1 MTNENRCGSKGGRR
15 AKKKLSHPGD
25 EISKFQEVEGGEGD
39 TRCIGTSEIQWAEAR
54 NTYLIDHARA
64 NHFRIGIDQY
74 LTAQT
79 RAVRPSIYN
88 IKRRGQNL
96 TRLRHGLSFMFLNH
110 SILTMEQDL
119 REIEGK
125 EKEGRR
131 IFFRWIRVD
140 IRGCDVFFF
149 FFLSLRGIYSR
160 KNETENA
167 SSMILDQYRR
177 MLLQNVLNFNKLIQ
191 Y

>member
-1 MTNENRCGSKGGRR
+1 
-15 AKKKLSHPGD
+15 
-25 EISKFQEVEGGEGD
+25 
-39 TRCIGTSEIQWAEAR
+39 
-54 NTYLIDHARA
+54 
-64 NHFRIGIDQY
+64 
-74 LTAQT
+74 
-79 RAVRPSIYN
+79 
-88 IKRRGQNL
+88 
-96 TRLRHGLSFMFLNH
+96 MFLNH

-125 EKEGRR
+125 EEEGRR

-149 FFLSLRGIYSR
+149 FFSLSLRGIYSR

>member
-39 TRCIGTSEIQWAEAR
+39 TRCIGTSEIQWVEAR

-125 EKEGRR
+125 EEEGRR

-149 FFLSLRGIYSR
+149 FFSLFKRDLF
-160 KNETENA
+160 A
-167 SSMILDQYRR
+167 
-177 MLLQNVLNFNKLIQ
+177 
-191 Y
+191 

>member
-1 MTNENRCGSKGGRR
+1 MRIDAARRDVGR
-15 AKKKLSHPGD
+15 KKNFPIPGM
-25 EISKFQEVEGGEGD
+25 KFRNSRRQRGRGEGD

-125 EKEGRR
+125 EEEGRR
-131 IFFRWIRVD
+131 IFFSMD
-140 IRGCDVFFF
+140 
-149 FFLSLRGIYSR
+149 
-160 KNETENA
+160 
-167 SSMILDQYRR
+167 SSGYTR
-177 MLLQNVLNFNKLIQ
+177 M
-191 Y
+191 

>member
-1 MTNENRCGSKGGRR
+1 MRIDAARREDVGRKKNFPIPGMKFRNSRRWRGG
-15 AKKKLSHPGD
+15 
-25 EISKFQEVEGGEGD
+25 GD

-125 EKEGRR
+125 EEEGRR

-149 FFLSLRGIYSR
+149 FFFSL
-160 KNETENA
+160 
-167 SSMILDQYRR
+167 
-177 MLLQNVLNFNKLIQ
+177 
-191 Y
+191 